1 MSTAPRS
8 TGTRPPSGPRGSLLF
23 GMARELRRDQ
33 LGTHVQAMTAYG
45 DVVRLVA
52 GPPGRRYRFHL
63 VTHPDGVQQ
72 VLAGNAGNYVKDSR
86 FYRELAAAVGDGL
99 LTSDGERWRRQRRTL
114 APLFAHGRI
123 GDYVPVMADEAVRLR
138 RRWNAT
144 AGSPARVDLHAEMV
158 EYTLRVV
165 GRALFGAD
173 LDEVVP
179 TIRATFPVLSQQV
192 RRRATATIPRPGRR
206 LTRAQRTLYATVD
219 AIVDRRRRAAGGHDG
234 DLVSLLLAA
243 RDPQTGAPLS
253 AQEVRDQLLIFLI
266 AGHETTATA
275 LTFAWHLLGRHPEV
289 QRRVHRE
296 LDDVLGGR
304 VPTAEEVP
312 RLVYTA
318 MAVKETLRLYPPAAA
333 FGRRSVAADRIG
345 GHHIPARSVVV
356 LSPWATH
363 RRADCWPDPERFD
376 PDRFA
381 PAAASGRHRYAW
393 FPFGGGPRAC
403 IGGQFALTEAVVATA
418 VLLAGH
424 QLRSDATPVPLTSAI
439 TLRPAGP
446 VWCQVA
452 ARRPV
457 ATASAA
463 APPWSGHRARR

>member
-1 MSTAPRS
+1 
-8 TGTRPPSGPRGSLLF
+8 
-23 GMARELRRDQ
+23 MARELRRDQ
-33 LGTHVQAMTAYG
+33 LGTYRRAMTAYG
-45 DVVRLVA
+45 DVVRLAA
-52 GPPGRRYRFHL
+52 GPPGRRVRLHL

-72 VLAGNAGNYVKDSR
+72 VLAGNAANYVKDTP

-99 LTSDGERWRRQRRTL
+99 LTSDGRRWRWQRRTL

-123 GDYVPVMADEAVRLR
+123 ADYVPVMADEAVRLR
-138 RRWNAT
+138 RRWTAA

-165 GRALFGAD
+165 GRALFGAAV
-173 LDEVVP
+173 DEAVP
-179 TIRATFPVLSQQV
+179 SIRATFPALSQQV
-192 RRRATATIPRPGRR
+192 RRRATAALPRPGRR
-206 LTRAQRTLYATVD
+206 LTAAQRALYAAVD
-219 AIVDRRRRAAGGHDG
+219 AVVERRRRTPGGGHG

-243 RDPQTGAPLS
+243 RDPETGAPLS
-253 AQEVRDQLLIFLI
+253 TQEVRDLLLIFLI

-275 LTFAWHLLGRHPEV
+275 LTFAWHLLGRHPDM
-289 QRRVHRE
+289 QRRVQQE
-296 LDDVLGGR
+296 VDEVLGGR
-304 VPTAEEVP
+304 VPTAEDVP
-312 RLVYTA
+312 RLGYTT
-318 MAVKETLRLYPPAAA
+318 AVVNEALRLYPPASA

-345 GHHIPARSVVV
+345 GYRIPPGSVVV

-363 RRADCWPDPERFD
+363 RRPDLWPDPERFD
-376 PDRFA
+376 PGRFG

-403 IGGQFALTEAVVATA
+403 IGAQFALTEAVVATA

-424 QLRSDATPVPLTSAI
+424 ELRSDAAPVPLATAV

-457 ATASAA
+457 AAA
-463 APPWSGHRARR
+463 AALSSPRRWPGGVARAAPAPGSRPGVAGRSRR

>member
-1 MSTAPRS
+1 MSTAPR
-8 TGTRPPSGPRGSLLF
+8 L
-23 GMARELRRDQ
+23 ARALRRDQ
-33 LGTHVQAMTAYG
+33 LGTHVQAMTVYG

-72 VLAGNAGNYVKDSR
+72 V
-86 FYRELAAAVGDGL
+86 
-99 LTSDGERWRRQRRTL
+99 
-114 APLFAHGRI
+114 
-123 GDYVPVMADEAVRLR
+123 R

-144 AGSPARVDLHAEMV
+144 AGSPVRVDLHAEMV

-173 LDEVVP
+173 LDEVVA

-219 AIVDRRRRAAGGHDG
+219 AIVDRRRRGAGGHHG

-253 AQEVRDQLLIFLI
+253 TQVVRDQLLIFLI

-289 QRRVHRE
+289 QRRVHQE

-345 GHHIPARSVVV
+345 SHHIPARSVVV

-363 RRADCWPDPERFD
+363 RRPDCWPDPERFD

-403 IGGQFALTEAVVATA
+403 IGGQFALTEAVVVTA

-452 ARRPV
+452 TGRPV

-463 APPWSGHRARR
+463 APPWSGRRAHR